1 MPPGIDIF
9 LKLEGGDALRKALR
23 AKEKEF
29 LRELA
34 TALPEEGYALMGSAN
49 AAAPRSSGTLAASS
63 SVTSVVQED
72 QGRVRV
78 AAAYTDPK
86 AAAVHEG
93 VHWGQHFETKH
104 MKWFEHALHA
114 FETGFFSRIGARLR
128 RIVGGGA

>member
-1 MPPGIDIF
+1 MPAGIDIF
-9 LKLEGGDALRKALR
+9 LKLEGGEALRKALR
-23 AKEKEF
+23 SKEKEF
-29 LRELA
+29 LRELGA
-34 TALPEEGYALMGSAN
+34 ALPEEGNALMATAN
-49 AAAPRSSGTLAASS
+49 AAAPRESGQLAGSS

-93 VHWGQHFETKH
+93 VHGGHHVETKH
-104 MKWFEHALHA
+104 MKWFEQALHA

-128 RIVGGGA
+128 RIVGGGS